1 LILTFLTMGAW
12 VSLIALATERWGGKL
27 GGFLVGIPSTS
38 AFSLLFTGLY
48 VSPSAAANATDVFPV
63 FLSLTGIFLFCFALT
78 ARKDFSVGLAISMAV
93 WFLLSFLVVL
103 FYPNNFELSLIVSTA
118 ITVIIYFGFRGWLM
132 QRSIG
137 RTKPKFKWSVFLL
150 RFTFGGGVV
159 TIAVLMGQMGIPLL
173 SGMFAAFPA
182 LTSSTL
188 IAIKMDERE
197 GGTERARGIT
207 LSMMV
212 SIMVMCIPYSIA
224 VHYLYPSMGLLYG
237 TATAYAITISIG
249 VLYYFLAEDY
259 LVPSLT
265 STEQNQMIS
274 LRRKEQDFP
283 KEPS

>member
-1 LILTFLTMGAW
+1 
-12 VSLIALATERWGGKL
+12 
-27 GGFLVGIPSTS
+27 
-38 AFSLLFTGLY
+38 LFTGLY

-188 IAIKMDERE
+188 IAIKIDERE